1 MGCNGSRP
9 KLNDVFSPL
18 LAEFFFGNCKSGPPS
33 GGGRQK
39 NTITNYVSS
48 SAEIQDIIFL
58 VLIVVSCLVQFVLC
72 HPE

>member
-9 KLNDVFSPL
+9 KLNDVFPPL
-18 LAEFFFGNCKSGPPS
+18 LAEFFFGNCKSVPPP

-39 NTITNYVSS
+39 KYNHQLCS